1 MWSKVMVLTSSI
13 FFLFSGAE
21 PGSFSN
27 PFGPESWFKLLWFLG
42 PEVLLFKFILILV
55 ILVIHPNVG
64 NWFWDTFD
72 INKICSIHYSSSHK
86 KLVNWWVVFM
96 LWLTDERRL
105 TLIPAG
111 TIVRDPHHH
120 ESPTHREQDLNLR
133 KTWLQPL
140 LNEVV
145 Q

>member
-72 INKICSIHYSSSHK
+72 INLISIHYSSSHK